1 MSPSDLCSAVFILR
15 PQTLFPVQRQFRGRM
30 AQKLFL
36 LMLQQAG
43 QQPLAAALHDLNTAL
58 PYTVSDLFPNGSQH
72 VWMRVTGLTAG
83 VSAALDDLVRRLPGS
98 TLEVL
103 PSMSAA
109 LVRPK

>member
-1 MSPSDLCSAVFILR
+1 
-15 PQTLFPVQRQFRGRM
+15 
-30 AQKLFL
+30 
-36 LMLQQAG
+36 
-43 QQPLAAALHDLNTAL
+43 
-58 PYTVSDLFPNGSQH
+58 VSDLFPNGSQH